1 MGKPAET
8 LLRAAALWAL
18 AAGQTAWAVDESYA
32 TIANLIERVGRLEQ
46 RMSGQAL
53 ATMVGQSEE
62 LRTELRSLR
71 GDLEQLGHD
80 IEELKQ
86 QQRSQ
91 YQDLDQ
97 RLQALAGGGAAAP
110 AAGKP
115 PAAGDAGAAAG
126 QPPAPAAAD
135 AEAAKQAYQK
145 AFNSLKEGRY
155 KEATGLFKAFLAAYP
170 NGDNV
175 DNAQYWLGESYYVT
189 RDFNAAKEA
198 FRKVVDGYPKSAKA
212 ADALLRLGYIEYD
225 SEHWSAAAQVLADVS
240 KRYPGSSAAQQAQAR
255 LQKMK
260 QEGH

>member
-46 RMSGQAL
+46 RTSGQAL

-62 LRTELRSLR
+62 LRAELRSLR
-71 GDLEQLGHD
+71 GDLEQLTHD

-97 RLQALAGGGAAAP
+97 RIQALAGGAAP

-115 PAAGDAGAAAG
+115 AVPPAAGDAAAPAG
-126 QPPAPAAAD
+126 QQPPPAD

-170 NGDNV
+170 SGDNV

-225 SEHWSAAAQVLADVS
+225 SEHWAAAAQVLADVS